1 MFYIRMRSTDQ
12 DFRDEFKPLH
22 IPAHYMPAD
31 SDEDKII
38 YALAQIE
45 EGSSDEVALEISKH
59 DSSVDL
65 GYFKIKA
72 ASVLHTLYEKGL
84 IKGSASGNTTVYN
97 LSKITR
103 ANDGAVDP
111 ELLAPG
117 LD

>member
-1 MFYIRMRSTDQ
+1 MSSTDQ

-31 SDEDKII
+31 SDEDKVI

-45 EGSSDEVALEISKH
+45 EGTADEVAIEISKH
-59 DSSVDL
+59 DPSVDVE
-65 GYFKIKA
+65 YFKTKA
-72 ASVLHTLYEKGL
+72 ASILHILYEKGL
-84 IKGSASGNTTVYN
+84 IKGTTSVDTITYN

-103 ANDGAVDP
+103 ANDGTVDP

>member
-1 MFYIRMRSTDQ
+1 MSSTDQ

-45 EGSSDEVALEISKH
+45 EGTPDDVATEISKH
-59 DSSVDL
+59 DSAVDL
-65 GYFKIKA
+65 EYFKTKA
-72 ASVLHTLYEKGL
+72 ASVLHILYEKGL
-84 IKGSASGNTTVYN
+84 IKGSTVGDTTTYN

>member
-1 MFYIRMRSTDQ
+1 MSSTDQ

-22 IPAHYMPAD
+22 IPAHYMPSD
-31 SDEDKII
+31 SDEDKVI

-45 EGSSDEVALEISKH
+45 QGTAEEVAIAISKH
-59 DSSVDL
+59 DSSIDL
-65 GYFKIKA
+65 DYFKTKA
-72 ASVLHTLYEKGL
+72 GSILHVLYDKGL
-84 IKGSASGNTTVYN
+84 IKGTTTGETTTYN
-97 LSKITR
+97 LSKITH